1 VIAVRLR
8 SHTRPQ
14 IDVFV
19 RDISALPG
27 VVSVFHVAGVDDYL
41 LHVAMSDSDA
51 LRDFVLDHLTSH
63 PAVQHTETSLIF
75 ERRYGPVF

>member
-1 VIAVRLR
+1 
-8 SHTRPQ
+8 
-14 IDVFV
+14 
-19 RDISALPG
+19 
-27 VVSVFHVAGVDDYL
+27 
-41 LHVAMSDSDA
+41 VAMPDSNA